1 MSIDRSN
8 SILQY
13 DQSFVANGYQL
24 SGVNSVSV
32 SYSVPLENALTLGSV
47 FGYNLN
53 NPFQAEI
60 TINRTCLYQD
70 PLLSLT
76 GDSPIS
82 GSFKYNGLSY
92 GFTSGYLSRYSINCG
107 VGELPSV
114 ACSITVY
121 GELKP
126 SLEVLP
132 FQTHEPIFIPSPRSI
147 SVSGDNTSTNRVKG
161 FSYELQIN
169 RQANF
174 SIDSYQSVDEL
185 VFLPPINVSASLDF
199 DAVNFTPENYE
210 YFISSREKKTFNIT
224 INDRAS
230 NNNIFNLNIPN
241 IELVSQSL
249 DSNADNKLSITNNYI
264 GYLE

>member
-1 MSIDRSN
+1 MTIDRSN
-8 SILQY
+8 SVLQY
-13 DQSFVANGYQL
+13 DQYFVANGYQL
-24 SGVNSVSV
+24 SGIDSVSV
-32 SYSVPLENALTLGSV
+32 SYSVPLENALTLGSM

-53 NPFQAEI
+53 NPFQAEVS
-60 TINRTCLYQD
+60 INRTCLYND

-92 GFTSGYLSRYSINCG
+92 GFTSGYLNRYSINCAI
-107 VGELPSV
+107 GELPSI

-126 SLEVLP
+126 TLEVLP
-132 FQTHEPIFIPSPRSI
+132 SQSHPSIFIPSPRSI
-147 SVSGDNTSTNRVKG
+147 SVSGDNTSTNRVRG

-174 SIDSYQSVDEL
+174 SIDSYQSVDEV
-185 VFLPPINVSASLDF
+185 VFLPPINISASLEF

-210 YFISSREKKTFNIT
+210 FFISSREKKTFNIN

-230 NNNIFNLNIPN
+230 NNNILNLNIPN
-241 IELVSQSL
+241 IELASQSL
-249 DSNADNKLSITNNYI
+249 DSSAENKLSITNNYI
-264 GYLE
+264 GFLE